1 MLNGISQNTSIM
13 LDQHTFLDVALL
25 IVMSS
30 TSQNSSNFSL
40 LHLSSFSFTLII
52 CFSCSNNIWTLE
64 PLADK
69 GLQSEKQEISKRT
82 HYKQNPMVVT
92 YDIVACYE
100 YQFSLYIKVIITSL
114 SRHTKPENLNI
125 LLLISTACRSVKRAQ

>member
-1 MLNGISQNTSIM
+1 VLNGISQNTSIM

-40 LHLSSFSFTLII
+40 LHLSSFSFTLIL

-64 PLADK
+64 TSADE

-82 HYKQNPMVVT
+82 YYQQNPMIVT
-92 YDIVACYE
+92 
-100 YQFSLYIKVIITSL
+100 
-114 SRHTKPENLNI
+114 LNI
-125 LLLISTACRSVKRAQ
+125 QR

>member
-1 MLNGISQNTSIM
+1 MPN
-13 LDQHTFLDVALL
+13 QHTFLVVGLA
-25 IVMSS
+25 IVKSS

-64 PLADK
+64 PLADE

-82 HYKQNPMVVT
+82 CYQQNPMIVK
-92 YDIVACYE
+92 YDIVAFYE
-100 YQFSLYIKVIITSL
+100 HQFS
-114 SRHTKPENLNI
+114 
-125 LLLISTACRSVKRAQ
+125 